1 MRPLLPP
8 LVVALAML
16 SPSAFAAT
24 SDQIP
29 SISIEGKGEA
39 VAAPDTAAVTAG
51 VTTEGA
57 TAREALA
64 ANSKAMA
71 QLISTLKA
79 AKIDAKDIQTSGFS
93 VNPQYVYPDK
103 DASGATPPP
112 RITGYEVQNGVSVK
126 VRQLDDLGPILD
138 SVVSAGGNTINGVQF
153 SIEDPTK
160 LLQEARKA
168 AFADAEAKA
177 RTYADAAGIGL
188 GSILS
193 ISEGPS
199 ETPPRPVM
207 FKAAA
212 PMARSAV
219 PVEAGQL
226 TSDADVSVVWALKTV
241 AD

>member
-103 DASGATPPP
+103 DASGAPP

-160 LLQEARKA
+160 LLEEARKA

-177 RTYADAAGIGL
+177 KTYADAAGIGL

-226 TSDADVSVVWALKTV
+226 TYDVDVSVVWALKTA